1 MKLAHWLV
9 SGCLLLLAACATT
22 PEVSHSMSAPAANV
36 VDSPFSTSGRLAVNY
51 QGRGQLASFDW
62 QHSAGSDQLNVKT
75 PIGTTVAS
83 LRRDASGVRLLA
95 DGQER
100 RATDVESLTE
110 DTLGWPLPLS
120 NLAWWAR
127 GLAAPGIQAEQ
138 AADGRLQ
145 QQGWLIRH
153 SQDATT
159 HLPRRLELEREGLS
173 IRLVFSDWRGS
184 DASSPLS
191 TQP

>member
-1 MKLAHWLV
+1 MKLSRCLSAV
-9 SGCLLLLAACATT
+9 CLLLLAACATT
-22 PEVSHSMSAPAANV
+22 PEIAQPLATPAANV
-36 VDSPFSTSGRLAVNY
+36 VDTPFSVSGRLAVNY
-51 QGRGQLASFDW
+51 QGKGHVANFDW

-83 LRRDASGVRLLA
+83 LARDAAGVRLVA

-100 RATDVESLTE
+100 QAADVESLTE
-110 DTLGWPLPLS
+110 ATLGWPLPLS

-127 GLAAPGIQAEQ
+127 GLAAPGLPAAQ

-145 QQGWLIRH
+145 QQGWLIRNLKDAS
-153 SQDATT
+153 SQ
-159 HLPRRLELEREGLS
+159 PRRLELERDGLS
-173 IRLVFSDWRGS
+173 IRLVFSDWRVR
-184 DASSPLS
+184 DASAPIS